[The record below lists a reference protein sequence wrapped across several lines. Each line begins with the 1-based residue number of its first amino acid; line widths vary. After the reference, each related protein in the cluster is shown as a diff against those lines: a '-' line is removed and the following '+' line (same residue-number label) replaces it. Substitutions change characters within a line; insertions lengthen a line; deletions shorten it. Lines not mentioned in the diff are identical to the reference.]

1 MEKLIITIM
10 PESVTGYRQVFLYS
24 PETGI
29 CEEKRK
35 GFGRGCFTVYDS
47 EVLSQESWEKR
58 IESFKKMVARL
69 KSEAPEYTFE
79 IEYIGE

>member
-24 PETGI
+24 SETGI
-29 CEEKRK
+29 CEERRK
-35 GFGRGCFTVYDS
+35 GFGRDCFTVYDS